1 MRPDGQN
8 SETKRIAGRFI
19 KKNSLDLPSC
29 DPYSNNM
36 ISTSLLIVDDELE
49 MRVVLSDT
57 LKVLGMKIYL
67 AKDGAEAIEIVKKHK
82 ISAVLS
88 DVNMPNMKGVEL
100 LKRIRNEGYVTP
112 FVIMTAYGDKKMALE
127 ALRLGAFDFIDKPW
141 SNEQLF
147 AVVQKVLEIGDE
159 ILFWENEADVQKS
172 VLDYQAENSQRL
184 IAALAR
190 EQGYDFKKKL

>member
-1 MRPDGQN
+1 
-8 SETKRIAGRFI
+8 
-19 KKNSLDLPSC
+19 
-29 DPYSNNM
+29 M